1 MNQGPARI
9 RIAFAFAAVYLIW
22 GSTYLAI
29 RFAVQTLPPL
39 TMASVRFLVAGTVLY
54 LLARRRGA
62 ENATPIQWRSAAII
76 GGLLLLGGNGGVCLA
91 ERVVPSGIA
100 CLLITT
106 VPLWMTLLE
115 SLRPGGTLPSRIAV
129 FGLILGFGGV
139 YLLVDPGSST
149 TNAPIDRTGVA
160 LLLGASLF
168 WSIGSLYSK
177 HASLPRS
184 PFLSTSMQM
193 LAGGAMLAIAGL
205 IAGEW
210 GSVAVENISV
220 QSVVALAYLIVF
232 GALVG
237 FTAYVWLLQVAA
249 PSKVATYAYVN
260 PVVAVLLG
268 WAIADETVTGQ
279 TLIAM
284 VVIVLAVVCI
294 TASKAKPDYSR
305 RASVDRSN
313 VAQISQ
319 TS

>member
-1 MNQGPARI
+1 MDTGPARI
-9 RIAFAFAAVYLIW
+9 KIALAFAAVYLIW

-39 TMASVRFLVAGTVLY
+39 TMASVRFLVAGSVLY
-54 LLARRRGA
+54 VLARRRGA
-62 ENATPIQWRSAAII
+62 EPGTWIHWRSATII

-115 SLRPGGTLPSRIAV
+115 AIRPGGSLPPRIAIL
-129 FGLILGFGGV
+129 GLVLGFGGV
-139 YLLVDPGSST
+139 YLLVDPGLPAT
-149 TNAPIDRTGVA
+149 DAPLDRIGVA

-168 WSIGSLYSK
+168 WSMGSLYSK

-184 PFLSTSMQM
+184 PFLSTAMQM
-193 LAGGAMLAIAGL
+193 LAGSVMLAIAGL
-205 IAGEW
+205 ITGEW
-210 GSVAVENISV
+210 GSIVVERMSFKSVA
-220 QSVVALAYLIVF
+220 ALAYLIVF

-237 FTAYVWLLQVAA
+237 FTAYVWLLQVASPA
-249 PSKVATYAYVN
+249 KVATYAYVN

-268 WAIADETVTGQ
+268 WALADETVTPQ

-284 VVIVLAVVCI
+284 VIIVLAVVCI
-294 TASKAKPDYSR
+294 TATRSVPDYR
-305 RASVDRSN
+305 RRERGDR
-313 VAQISQ
+313 VKPAPASQ